1 MSEGRHH
8 WLTRLYPPAWR
19 ARYGDEM
26 DELLSER
33 TGWREVADVAKAAL
47 LERIFHTVR
56 PGAYAM
62 RTLPGNVAVLVRKP
76 SALVPIVM
84 SLGALA
90 VIVVAIAITGLRHE
104 ADEGAAAHGWQILMA
119 GQLPFIAWFALHW
132 LKRDASAALAV
143 LCLQLIAFAAA
154 LLPVWLLGL

>member
-1 MSEGRHH
+1 MNGRRHH
-8 WLTRLYPPAWR
+8 WLTRLYPAAWR
-19 ARYGDEM
+19 DRYGDEM

-33 TGWREVADVAKAAL
+33 TGWREIADVLKAAL
-47 LERIFHTVR
+47 IERMLHTVK

-76 SALVPIVM
+76 SAIVPIAM

-90 VIVVAIAITGLRHE
+90 VIGIAMATSGVKHE
-104 ADEGAAAHGWQILMA
+104 ADEGAAAHSWQILMA

-132 LKRDASAALAV
+132 LKRDASAAFAI
-143 LCLQLIAFAAA
+143 LCLQLLAFGAA